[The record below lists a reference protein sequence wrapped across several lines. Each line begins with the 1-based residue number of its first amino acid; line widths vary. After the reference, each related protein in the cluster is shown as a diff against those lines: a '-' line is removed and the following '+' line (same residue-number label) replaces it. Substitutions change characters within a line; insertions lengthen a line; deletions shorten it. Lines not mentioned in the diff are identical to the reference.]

1 MSEITINTSK
11 AKAHFSEIASR
22 AAYGGNTYVV
32 QKMQKPLVV
41 VMSYEEYLKL
51 KRGGRVFDPLK
62 EARKLR
68 AYLTKKYGQNR
79 EDSVTLL
86 RKERLARTRHL
97 MSIK

>member
-41 VMSYEEYLKL
+41 VMSYEEYLRL
-51 KRGGRVFDPLK
+51 KKGRLVFDPLK
-62 EARKLR
+62 EIRKLHS
-68 AYLTKKYGQNR
+68 YLAKKYGR
-79 EDSVTLL
+79 SKTDSVKMI
-86 RKERLARTRHL
+86 REMRRQRTRHL
-97 MSIK
+97 LNI